1 MKKIEKYLDDNRIE
15 YFTLNT
21 EDMWKV
27 KKGINIEF
35 KNKFV
40 TVLYLN
46 NNHFKMFETGNKDEE
61 RKATRSN
68 LIFDPGVS
76 QDKIIEVLGKLIKI
90 VY

>member
-27 KKGINIEF
+27 KKGINIKF

-46 NNHFKMFETGNKDEE
+46 NNHFIG
-61 RKATRSN
+61 
-68 LIFDPGVS
+68 G
-76 QDKIIEVLGKLIKI
+76 
-90 VY
+90 

>member
-1 MKKIEKYLDDNRIE
+1 MEG
-15 YFTLNT
+15 
-21 EDMWKV
+21 
-27 KKGINIEF
+27 KKGINIKF

>member
-1 MKKIEKYLDDNRIE
+1 
-15 YFTLNT
+15 
-21 EDMWKV
+21 
-27 KKGINIEF
+27 
-35 KNKFV
+35 
-40 TVLYLN
+40 
-46 NNHFKMFETGNKDEE
+46 MFETGNKDEE